1 MPFPN
6 KAIISRLQKDI
17 LQWEGYRP
25 PEAGKHKP
33 IGLGPVEAAFPNGV
47 FPIGAVHEMVCANTE
62 QATAGGA
69 LISGLLANLMQSGGV
84 CLWIGLSG
92 NLYPSAL
99 KTFGVDP
106 ERVIFVNLL
115 NDRDVLW
122 AMEEALK
129 CPGLVMA
136 VSEVR
141 ELNFKQSRR
150 LQLAVE
156 QSRVTGFVLR
166 NQSKK
171 LSATACAAR
180 WQVTP
185 LPSEPADGLP
195 GLGFPRWRVDLLRV
209 RNGQGGSWVLEWA
222 DGKFVAVEPTV
233 VEQQVA
239 EYDKLLA

>member
-6 KAIISRLQKDI
+6 KTLINRLQKDI

-25 PEAGKHKP
+25 PETGNQTS
-33 IGLGPVEAAFPNGV
+33 IGLGPIEAAFPNGV
-47 FPIGAVHEMVCANTE
+47 FPVGAVHEMVCATTE

-69 LISGLLANLMQSGGV
+69 LISGLLANLMQHGGV

-99 KTFGVDP
+99 KTFEVDP

-136 VSEVR
+136 VAEVR

-156 QSRVTGFVLR
+156 QSRVTGFILR
-166 NQSKK
+166 NESKK

-185 LPSEPADGLP
+185 LPSQLIDGLP

-209 RNGQGGSWVLEWA
+209 RNGQGGTWILEWA
-222 DGKFVAVEPTV
+222 DGKFVP
-233 VEQQVA
+233 VEQKTIEQQIDH
-239 EYDKLLA
+239 YPQLLA

>member
-6 KAIISRLQKDI
+6 KALINRLQKDI

-25 PEAGKHKP
+25 PEAGKHKA
-33 IGLGPVEAAFPNGV
+33 IGLGPIEAAFPNGV
-47 FPIGAVHEMVCANTE
+47 FPVGAVHEMVCANTE

-69 LISGLLANLMQSGGV
+69 LISGLLTNLMQQGGV

-99 KTFGVDP
+99 KTFGVSP

-136 VSEVR
+136 VAEVR

-156 QSRVTGFVLR
+156 QSRVTGFILR

-185 LPSEPADGLP
+185 LPSQIINDLP

-209 RNGQGGSWVLEWA
+209 RNGRGGSWEVEWA
-222 DGKFVAVEPTV
+222 NGKFVV
-233 VEQQVA
+233 VEKMLAEQQITQF
-239 EYDKLLA
+239 DKLQA